1 MTFDHIIPDY
11 MQPMQKNRGL
21 MYRNTDHNTSNPE
34 IDLLKY
40 LSICNSYLK
49 KKKSLPTTKLHLLYY
64 TFYY

>member
-49 KKKSLPTTKLHLLYY
+49 KKIFTHN
-64 TFYY
+64 